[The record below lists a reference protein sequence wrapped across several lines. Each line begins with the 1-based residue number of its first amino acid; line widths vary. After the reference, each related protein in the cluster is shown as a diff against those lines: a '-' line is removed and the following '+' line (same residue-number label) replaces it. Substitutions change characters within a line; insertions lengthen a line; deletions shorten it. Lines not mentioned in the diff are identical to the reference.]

1 LNGTFEAVSNWPTWG
16 YLVAEDKKS
25 LSKALEGYVAKAQI
39 GPSWTSKPFSSL
51 NDLFQAHADFYQN
64 YSRRLWEKVQP
75 WFNQAMAKIAAAG
88 P

>member
-1 LNGTFEAVSNWPTWG
+1 M
-16 YLVAEDKKS
+16 
-25 LSKALEGYVAKAQI
+25 AKAQI